1 MNMEHL
7 GPDIFEGA
15 LQIAHEE
22 YADLNSERYRDS
34 IESLARVARGLV
46 TDTGRKGIE
55 QLNAA
60 FFDTLGFVGNAE
72 DYYDP
77 RNSYV
82 NDVIDRRTGIPIS
95 LATVYCEI
103 GRRLGLE
110 IHGVAFPGHF
120 LVRCESPEGDVIVDC
135 FNGRIMTRKDCQAL
149 LDELYEGRLRLTD
162 DMLHDSP
169 PQEILSRMLRNLRN
183 VHAAQ
188 GDFARTL
195 RWINMDIDLRP
206 DDLENYRERGLIHA
220 RLDQPAPALADL
232 ERYAASAP
240 EGPNRTAVVMQI
252 SLLRRLLSQMN

>member
-15 LQIAHEE
+15 LQIAQEE

-120 LVRCESPEGDVIVDC
+120 LVRYESAEGDFIVDC
-135 FNGRIMTRKDCQAL
+135 FNGRIMSREDCQAL
-149 LDELYEGRLRLTD
+149 LNELYEGRLRLTD

-188 GDFARTL
+188 GDLARTL
-195 RWINMDIDLRP
+195 RWITMDIDLRP
-206 DDLENYRERGLIHA
+206 DDLENYRERGLIYA
-220 RLDQPAPALADL
+220 RLDQPARALADM
-232 ERYAASAP
+232 ERYVASAP
-240 EGPNRTAVVMQI
+240 EGPDRDTVAQQV
-252 SLLRRLLSQMN
+252 SLLRRLLSQLN